1 MVAESEVVGQAITAL
16 VVQAMAVVLA
26 QAITALAEAT
36 ALVAALL
43 SEEVASTVEVV
54 EDTINLVGPAPL
66 IALPQAAHL
75 QAIHP
80 VHTVGICMKKG
91 DV

>member
-1 MVAESEVVGQAITAL
+1 MVAASEVVDQAITAL

-43 SEEVASTVEVV
+43 SEEVASIVEAV
-54 EDTINLVGPAPL
+54 EGTISLVGPAPL
-66 IALPQAAHL
+66 TVLPRAAHL
-75 QAIHP
+75 QAVHP
-80 VHTVGICMKKG
+80 AHTVGI
-91 DV
+91 